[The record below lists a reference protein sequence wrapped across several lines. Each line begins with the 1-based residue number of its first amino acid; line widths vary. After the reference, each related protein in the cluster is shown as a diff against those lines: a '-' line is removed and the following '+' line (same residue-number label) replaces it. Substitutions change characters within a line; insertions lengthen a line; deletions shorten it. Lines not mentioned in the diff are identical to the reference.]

1 MRWEQ
6 LVDELEAASDAEDRR
21 EIDGEVADRTRRE
34 LARLHLVDRLRAAT
48 GSDVTIGVAAQD
60 PVRGGIQ
67 RVGPD
72 WLLLQSAIASGY
84 ERAAETELLVV
95 ASAITWISGLTPGA
109 VDPAAVSAVDQRL
122 GLGHVLR
129 AAARDR
135 RTVAI
140 SLRDGGDV
148 TGIVQRVGAD
158 FADLGLEPDRRRRSD
173 RGGGAERT
181 VPFAAMAVVR
191 LA

>member
-1 MRWEQ
+1 MRWEH
-6 LVDELEAASDAEDRR
+6 LVDELEAAIDADDRR

-48 GSDVTIGVAAQD
+48 GADVTIGVDGHD
-60 PVRGGIQ
+60 PISGCIH

-72 WLLLQSAIASGY
+72 WLLLAAPPVRSEGDP
-84 ERAAETELLVV
+84 AAEMLVV
-95 ASAITWISGLTPGA
+95 ASAITWITGLPPRA

-135 RTVAI
+135 RTVGF
-140 SLRDGGDV
+140 SLRDGTDALGV
-148 TGIVQRVGAD
+148 VQRVGAD
-158 FADLGLEPDRRRRSD
+158 FADLGGLDDRRRSD
-173 RGGGAERT
+173 RGGGAART
-181 VPFAAMAVVR
+181 VPFAAMAIMR